1 MKLSIR
7 FLVLS
12 VAAFFVFF
20 APRAIALT
28 VQFDGVRYFNQQQF
42 DKLQAAK
49 KVIDFLIN
57 TEAFKQRVLDFTYEG
72 QKAFVQNN
80 GLSNQ
85 QVYELLMSG
94 TERYPRQTASDE
106 VMNFDLELYT
116 PRWYQSNNVLGYTS
130 QDTKTIFINRNF
142 YNRAEIFEIAMN
154 LTHEWTHKVG
164 FGHDSRATA
173 RRPYSVPYGVGYII
187 RDLASKLLN

>member
-1 MKLSIR
+1 MRRIYFRWFILG
-7 FLVLS
+7 LVIM
-12 VAAFFVFF
+12 A

-28 VQFDGVRYFNQQQF
+28 VQFDGVRYFNQQQY

-49 KVIDFLIN
+49 KVIDVLIN
-57 TEAFKQRVLDFTYEG
+57 TEAFKKRVQDFTYGG

-85 QVYELLMSG
+85 QVYDLLMTG
-94 TERYPRQTASDE
+94 AEKYPRQTSEDQT
-106 VMNFDLELYT
+106 MNFDLELYS

-154 LTHEWTHKVG
+154 LTHEWCHKVG
-164 FGHDSRATA
+164 FGHDSRATE
-173 RRPYSVPYGVGYII
+173 RRPYTVPYGIGYII
-187 RDLASKLLN
+187 RDLASTLLQ